1 MNIMDTKKYISQEEL
16 IGLVDTL
23 CKESVKGAV
32 DITHRTI
39 DTFVKYHE
47 AIKDKT
53 FKYKDIEIPF
63 GRIDTNILERHI
75 LAILRTSLMGQLTES
90 IERTHALWNGG
101 LINGIHV
108 ITPKNHPN
116 VYYRTRNSD
125 EELTSPEK
133 LFHAPF
139 ELRTK
144 AKTARYSVL
153 GFPSLYLTRNLYV
166 AWEESR
172 RANVNTF
179 YASRLELQH
188 PISLLDLR
196 LCRSFENIPGD
207 KLPQA
212 IQGYLLTIPLII
224 ACSLKVQNDDD
235 PFKPEYI
242 ITQQIL
248 HSLIDE
254 MIQRTKVHPAA
265 RGFASDS
272 SMHMVDD
279 LLTELARKYDNNI
292 AKLEEAIKKWVNSVP
307 ESQYIEGAAASMLYL
322 MALSKY
328 GCITKEQV
336 LPVNDRDW
344 QQYCNSKGLR
354 DFAPNGIDGIIYSS
368 TRTERKHWKDTDV
381 NTDCI
386 VLPVHTL
393 VEKGYCRYL
402 SKALTI
408 TAPAHNNTVV
418 DEGVDLLAEQ
428 EYGKSYFKQLEDQL
442 SGMPLFHMEGLQNKK
457 LSKEGAQEK
466 VKSLIKRLVSIYPQR
481 KDIFVIPA
489 IADILRQLLRSYGE
503 RSLIQQ
509 AQGDVQFIST
519 TVKRGGMSF
528 WNFGD
533 GINHKQIVL
542 SNAYMGLVKKSVKT
556 IEDNRQSYSYE
567 PLEGANKQACALP
580 YNEWYNEKVFEWE
593 QFSLSRKE
601 IVEIITNEDGIW
613 ANPQYG
619 EAFDFFSQPRSLNL
633 EVNGEKIHFS
643 NNPIYVS
650 LAQIAWEVMES
661 LKEITTKI

>member
-16 IGLVDTL
+16 LGLVDTL
-23 CKESVKGAV
+23 CKESVNGAV
-32 DITHRTI
+32 DITHRTFE
-39 DTFVKYHE
+39 TFCKYHK
-47 AIKDKT
+47 AIKEKS
-53 FKYKDIEIPF
+53 FVYKDIELPF
-63 GRIDTNILERHI
+63 GNVDTSILERHI
-75 LAILRTSLMGQLTES
+75 LAILRTSLKGQLTES
-90 IERTHALWNGG
+90 IELTHALWNGG

-108 ITPKNHPN
+108 IKPTDHPN
-116 VYYRTRNSD
+116 VYYRTRNS
-125 EELTSPEK
+125 EKKLTNPEK

-172 RANVNTF
+172 RADVNTF

-196 LCRSFENIPGD
+196 LCRSFENIPED
-207 KLPQA
+207 KLQQT
-212 IQGYLLTIPLII
+212 IHGYLLTIPLII
-224 ACSLKVQNDDD
+224 ACSLKVKSDYD

-272 SMHMVDD
+272 SMHSIDE
-279 LLTELARKYDNNI
+279 LLTDLARKYDNNI
-292 AKLEEAIKKWVNSVP
+292 AKMEEAVKNWANSIP
-307 ESQYIEGAAASMLYL
+307 KSQFIESSAASMLYL
-322 MALSKY
+322 MTLSKY

-336 LPVNDRDW
+336 MPINDRDW
-344 QQYCNSKGLR
+344 RQYCNSKGLR

-381 NTDCI
+381 TTDCI

-393 VEKGYCRYL
+393 REEGYCRYL

-408 TAPAHNNTVV
+408 TAPAHSETVV

-466 VKSLIKRLVSIYPQR
+466 VKSLLKGLAFTYPQH
-481 KDIFVIPA
+481 KDRFVIPQ
-489 IADILRQLLRSYGE
+489 IADLLRQLLCSYGE
-503 RSLIQQ
+503 QSLIQQ
-509 AQGDVQFIST
+509 MQEDIQFIST
-519 TVKRGGMSF
+519 TAKRGGMSF

-533 GINHKQIVL
+533 GFNHKLVIL
-542 SNAYMGLVKKSVKT
+542 SDSYMGLVKKNVKT
-556 IEDNRQSYSYE
+556 IVDNRQAYSFE
-567 PLEGANKQACALP
+567 PLEGANTQSRRLSYA
-580 YNEWYNEKVFEWE
+580 EWYNEKVFELGK
-593 QFSLSRKE
+593 FSLSRKE

-619 EAFDFFSQPRSLNL
+619 EAFEFFSQPNSLNL
-633 EVNGEKIHFS
+633 EVNGEQIRFD

-650 LAQIAWEVMES
+650 LAQIAWEIMES
-661 LKEITTKI
+661 LKSIH